1 MPADNACSATAIA
14 HPNIALCKYWGKR
27 DAALNLPSTPSLS
40 LTLAPFRTRTTV
52 IWGAPADRVVFN
64 GVENTGGEAR
74 KILATLDR
82 IAQSGRS
89 GRAPRPPCGVETD
102 NDFPTAAGLA
112 SSASGFAALV
122 VAADAAAGTRLR
134 ADTLAV
140 LARQG
145 SGSATRSLQG
155 GWVEWPMGQ
164 QPDGLDSHGRQI
176 APADHWDVRMLVV
189 LVRSGPKEIG
199 STEGMNHTMRT
210 SPYYP
215 AWVTEA
221 PADVVEAREAVLG
234 RDLERLGRVTERSAL
249 RMHASMMAAD
259 PAVLY
264 WKPETLIALE
274 VVRAAR
280 RVGLP
285 AWATM
290 DAGPNVK
297 VLCNAVDANT
307 LTARLEEAGLHA
319 QVLVPGGP
327 ARLLEPAPGGTSP

>member
-1 MPADNACSATAIA
+1 MPADRTATHGVATAVA

-40 LTLAPFRTRTTV
+40 LTLAPFRTETTV
-52 IWGAPADRVVFN
+52 VWGAERDRVVFN
-64 GVENTGGEAR
+64 GVENTGGEGR
-74 KILATLDR
+74 KIFATLDR
-82 IAQSGRS
+82 FGE
-89 GRAPRPPCGVETD
+89 RPPCEIHTG

-122 VAADAAAGTRLR
+122 VAANAASGANLS
-134 ADTLAV
+134 DVELAV

-155 GWVEWPMGQ
+155 GWVEWAMGERD
-164 QPDGLDSHGRQI
+164 DGLDSHGVAI

-215 AWVTEA
+215 AWVEHA
-221 PADVVEAREAVLG
+221 PKDVVEAREAVLA
-234 RDLERLGRVTERSAL
+234 RDLEKLGAITERSAL
-249 RMHASMMAAD
+249 RMHASMIAAD
-259 PAVLY
+259 PAVMY
-264 WKPETLIALE
+264 WKPETMRALE
-274 VVRAAR
+274 VVRTAR
-280 RVGLP
+280 KSGIGV
-285 AWATM
+285 WATM

-297 VLCNAVDANT
+297 ALCSAADAAT
-307 LTARLEEAGLHA
+307 MAALFAEAGLSA
-319 QVLVPGGP
+319 QVLHPGGA
-327 ARLLEPAPGGTSP
+327 ARVVPKAPSQSGPR